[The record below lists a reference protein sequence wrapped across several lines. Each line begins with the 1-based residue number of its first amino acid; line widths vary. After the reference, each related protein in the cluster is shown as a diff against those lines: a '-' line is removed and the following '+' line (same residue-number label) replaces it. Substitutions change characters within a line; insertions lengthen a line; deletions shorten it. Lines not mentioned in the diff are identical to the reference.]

1 MPEHEIWL
9 THLFNDHLAGLGNWL
24 LALVR
29 VHAENPARPWAN
41 FITMQLLVAA
51 IIIAVFAY
59 LRPRLSM
66 DRPGKTQ
73 HTFEVIYTFLHGEAN
88 DNIGHEG
95 PRFLPFLG
103 TLFIFILFCN
113 LIGIIPG
120 FESPTMNPSVPAG
133 CAVLVFVY
141 YNFMG
146 FKQQGVFK
154 YMAHFAGPMP
164 APRGPD
170 SGGLIAWVGFILL
183 ALLMIPIEIISH
195 LARPL
200 SLTIRLFANMLAGE
214 KVTVVFLGLTY
225 LVAPAVFMG
234 LHVFVSF
241 LQAYIFVLLTMI
253 YLSETM
259 PHEQH

>member
-1 MPEHEIWL
+1 V
-9 THLFNDHLAGLGNWL
+9 

-41 FITMQLLVAA
+41 FVTMQILVAG
-51 IIIAVFAY
+51 IIILVFAY

-73 HTFEVIYTFLHGEAN
+73 HIFEVIYTFLQGEAK
-88 DNIGHEG
+88 DSIGHDG

-103 TLFIFILFCN
+103 TLFLFILFCN

-164 APRGPD
+164 
-170 SGGLIAWVGFILL
+170 LL
-183 ALLMIPIEIISH
+183 APLMIPIELISH
-195 LARPL
+195 MARPL

-241 LQAYIFVLLTMI
+241 LQAYIFVLLTMM
-253 YLSETM
+253 YLSETV

>member
-9 THLFNDHLAGLGNWL
+9 TRLFNDNLAGVGNSIL
-24 LALVR
+24 SLVHA
-29 VHAENPARPWAN
+29 HAENPARPWAN
-41 FITMQLLVAA
+41 FITMEILVTA
-51 IIIAVFAY
+51 IILVLFAV

-66 DRPGKTQ
+66 DRPGKLQ
-73 HTFEVIYTFLHGEAN
+73 HLFEVIYTFLHGEAH

-95 PRFLPFLG
+95 PRFLPFIG

-133 CAVLVFVY
+133 CALLVFLY

-146 FKQQGVFK
+146 FKQQGIAK
-154 YMAHFAGPMP
+154 YLAHFAGPMP
-164 APRGPD
+164 ILAP
-170 SGGLIAWVGFILL
+170 
-183 ALLMIPIEIISH
+183 LMIPIELISH
-195 LARPL
+195 MARPL

-241 LQAYIFVLLTMI
+241 LQAYIFVLLTMM
-253 YLSETM
+253 YLSETV

>member
-9 THLFNDHLAGLGNWL
+9 TRLFNDHLAGLGNWV
-24 LALVR
+24 LALAR

-41 FITMQLLVAA
+41 FITMQILVAA
-51 IIIAVFAY
+51 IIIVVFAY

-73 HTFEVIYTFLHGEAN
+73 HVFEVIYTFLHGEAK
-88 DNIGHEG
+88 DSIGHDG

-103 TLFIFILFCN
+103 TLFIFILFSN

-146 FKQQGVFK
+146 FKQQGLFK

-164 APRGPD
+164 
-170 SGGLIAWVGFILL
+170 LL
-183 ALLMIPIEIISH
+183 APLMIPIELISH
-195 LARPL
+195 MARPL

-214 KVTVVFLGLTY
+214 KVTAVFLGLTY

-241 LQAYIFVLLTMI
+241 LQAYIFVLLTMM
-253 YLSETM
+253 YLSETV

>member
-9 THLFNDHLAGLGNWL
+9 TRLFNDNLAGLGNSVL
-24 LALVR
+24 SLVR
-29 VHAENPARPWAN
+29 AHAENPARPWTN
-41 FITMQLLVAA
+41 FITMQILVAV
-51 IIIAVFAY
+51 IIVVLFAV

-73 HTFEVIYTFLHGEAN
+73 HLFEVIYTFLRGEAH

-95 PRFLPFLG
+95 PRFLPFIG

-133 CAVLVFVY
+133 CALLVFIY

-146 FKQQGVFK
+146 FKQQGIGK
-154 YMAHFAGPMP
+154 YLAHFAGPMP
-164 APRGPD
+164 ILAP
-170 SGGLIAWVGFILL
+170 
-183 ALLMIPIEIISH
+183 LMVPIELISH
-195 LARPL
+195 MARPL

-225 LVAPAVFMG
+225 LIAPAVFMG

-241 LQAYIFVLLTMI
+241 LQAYIFVLLTMM
-253 YLSETM
+253 YLSETV
-259 PHEQH
+259 PHEEH

>member
-1 MPEHEIWL
+1 MPDHEVWL
-9 THLFNDHLAGLGNWL
+9 TQLFNDHLAGFGNWL
-24 LALVR
+24 LSLVR
-29 VHAENPARPWAN
+29 FHAEHPARPWTN
-41 FITMQLLVAA
+41 FITMQILVAV
-51 IIIAVFAY
+51 IIVVLFAV

-73 HTFEVIYTFLHGEAN
+73 QIFEAVYNFLRSEAR
-88 DNIGHEG
+88 DSIGHDG
-95 PRFLPFLG
+95 PKFLPFLG
-103 TLFIFILFCN
+103 TIFIFILFSN

-133 CAVLVFVY
+133 CALLVFVY

-146 FKQQGVFK
+146 FKQQRIFK

-164 APRGPD
+164 ILAP
-170 SGGLIAWVGFILL
+170 
-183 ALLMIPIEIISH
+183 LMIPIELISH

-214 KVTVVFLGLTY
+214 KVTDVFLGLTY
-225 LVAPAVFMG
+225 LIAPAVFMG

-253 YLSETM
+253 YLSETV
-259 PHEQH
+259 PHEQHS

>member
-9 THLFNDHLAGLGNWL
+9 TRLFNDHLPGLGNWL

-29 VHAENPARPWAN
+29 VHAENPQRPWAN
-41 FITMQLLVAA
+41 FVTMQILVAA
-51 IIIAVFAY
+51 IIIVVFAY

-73 HTFEVIYTFLHGEAN
+73 HVFEVIYTFLNGEAK
-88 DNIGHEG
+88 DSIGHEG

-103 TLFIFILFCN
+103 TLFIFILFSN

-133 CAVLVFVY
+133 CAVLVFLY

-154 YMAHFAGPMP
+154 YMAHFAGP
-164 APRGPD
+164 
-170 SGGLIAWVGFILL
+170 IWWL
-183 ALLMIPIEIISH
+183 AFFMVPIEIISH
-195 LARPL
+195 MARPL

-241 LQAYIFVLLTMI
+241 LQAYIFVLLTMMC
-253 YLSETM
+253 LSETV